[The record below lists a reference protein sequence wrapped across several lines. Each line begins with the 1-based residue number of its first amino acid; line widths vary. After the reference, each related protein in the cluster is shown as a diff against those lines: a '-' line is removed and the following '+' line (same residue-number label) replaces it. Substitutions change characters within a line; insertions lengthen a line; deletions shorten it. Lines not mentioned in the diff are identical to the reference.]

1 MATVSE
7 RSPDLVLLLARRGYG
22 SPRRLEALRAAV
34 AARLADET
42 GFAGP
47 VVLGFAELA
56 VPSVSDALDM
66 FADRGRIRVLVVD
79 LIVPADMS
87 LRGWLPGVLHDWAN
101 RRGVALDIAFS
112 DPVDGDPA
120 FVSAVVSRITGG
132 AAEDVR
138 QSPATDSR
146 PSWNDPPDHAV
157 HLFACDGPRCAH
169 RGSGAVWAAM
179 LAALEGAGL
188 RGKTAERVMVTRTR
202 CLYPCNRG
210 PVATLHP
217 GGFWYAVPDAEAAR
231 RIAVEHLK
239 NGRPVADLLFR
250 EGGR

>member
-87 LRGWLPGVLHDWAN
+87 LRGWLP
-101 RRGVALDIAFS
+101 
-112 DPVDGDPA
+112 
-120 FVSAVVSRITGG
+120 
-132 AAEDVR
+132 VR
-138 QSPATDSR
+138 QSCPTCRAAL
-146 PSWNDPPDHAV
+146 P
-157 HLFACDGPRCAH
+157 CDGEKWVANYWVELPPSFFCDECSDGGGGEVETMSVEYDQATGVR
-169 RGSGAVWAAM
+169 
-179 LAALEGAGL
+179 L
-188 RGKTAERVMVTRTR
+188 RGKK
-202 CLYPCNRG
+202 P
-210 PVATLHP
+210 P
-217 GGFWYAVPDAEAAR
+217 
-231 RIAVEHLK
+231 
-239 NGRPVADLLFR
+239 
-250 EGGR
+250 